1 MHLAI
6 QKIEKKFIK
15 KIPVIRPGY
24 TVRVHQKIRE
34 GEKERVQIF
43 EGLVIGFNAGSGA
56 SKTMRVRKIIEG
68 IGVEKIYPL
77 YSPVIAKIEVKKTPK
92 VRRAKLFYMRNLS
105 GKSARLRTK
114 TGLSEKD
121 LKFGKKDTELAEGMG
136 VSLESPAVNEEKVAS
151 SAESNEENTAVAA
164 EVKK

>member
-1 MHLAI
+1 MNLSI

-15 KIPVIRPGY
+15 KLPVIRPGY

-34 GEKERVQIF
+34 GEKERIQVF
-43 EGLVIGFNAGSGA
+43 EGLVMGFNAGHGA
-56 SKTMRVRKIIEG
+56 SKMMRVRKIVEG

-77 YSPVIAKIEVKKTPK
+77 YSPIIAKIEVKKTPK

-114 TGLSEKD
+114 AGLREKD
-121 LKFGKKDTELAEGMG
+121 LKFGKKDAELIEGMG
-136 VSLESPAVNEEKVAS
+136 ISLDNPAPADTPSVSL
-151 SAESNEENTAVAA
+151 
-164 EVKK
+164 